1 MYYVVTE
8 VREQR
13 RLDKLPAAAG
23 TCRTRAA
30 YVDRVEEETAS
41 EAEATGVDATP
52 WRQDRQDRT
61 RQDIISVI
69 VSKQIRFDLQR
80 RRQARSAICRSS
92 VSRSL
97 AYRSLYRPLTCSSTA
112 SAAACTK
119 TVRFNLLFLTRVS
132 RACRGKESFS

>member
-13 RLDKLPAAAG
+13 RLDKLPAAAAG

-52 WRQDRQDRT
+52 WRQDRTGQDRT
-61 RQDIISVI
+61 RHN
-69 VSKQIRFDLQR
+69 QR
-80 RRQARSAICRSS
+80 HRQHADSI
-92 VSRSL
+92 
-97 AYRSLYRPLTCSSTA
+97 
-112 SAAACTK
+112 
-119 TVRFNLLFLTRVS
+119 
-132 RACRGKESFS
+132 

>member
-13 RLDKLPAAAG
+13 RLDKLPAAAAG

-52 WRQDRQDRT
+52 WRQDRT
-61 RQDIISVI
+61 RQD
-69 VSKQIRFDLQR
+69 KTRHNQR
-80 RRQARSAICRSS
+80 HRQQADSI
-92 VSRSL
+92 
-97 AYRSLYRPLTCSSTA
+97 
-112 SAAACTK
+112 
-119 TVRFNLLFLTRVS
+119 
-132 RACRGKESFS
+132 